1 MKIKYGIPGNSI
13 DVTNICLTSPKL
25 FHNNIITIP
34 SGDEIRAHHFTD
46 PVPRVVKQ
54 IIIQMTNSNDNNSD
68 KNDDNEIYFDQ
79 HHSIKIN
86 IKNNTVDVKVIDE
99 NEENKKIEMKLS
111 LVHSKLKINHG
122 SFDDEFP
129 EQRMAIKYLNGN
141 KKVLEIGGNIGR
153 NSLVIAQILRDGGDI
168 NNDLNLVTMECA
180 NDTSILLM
188 ENRNLNGFHFHI
200 ENSAL
205 STKKLIQNE
214 SNVYNTINQTLP
226 SDTLLPGHTWVNT
239 ISWNE
244 LKAKYNI
251 DFDTLI
257 LDCEGAFYHML
268 LDMPEMLENIKLI
281 IMENDYWD
289 LNHKNVV
296 DAILIKNNF
305 YVDYVESGGWGP
317 CYHNFFEVWKKD

>member
-1 MKIKYGIPGNSI
+1 MKIKYGIPENNI

-34 SGDEIRAHHFTD
+34 SGDVNRAHHFTD
-46 PVPRVVKQ
+46 PVPYVVKQ
-54 IIIQMTNSNDNNSD
+54 IIIQSTNDNDSE
-68 KNDDNEIYFDQ
+68 KYFDQ
-79 HHSIKIN
+79 HYCIKIN
-86 IKNNTVDVKVIDE
+86 IKNNTVDLKVIDE

-111 LVHSKLKINHG
+111 LIHSKLKIKHG

-129 EQRMAIKYLNGN
+129 EQRMVTKYLTGN
-141 KKVLEIGGNIGR
+141 EKVLEIGGNIGR
-153 NSLVIAQILRDGGDI
+153 NSLVIAQILQDGGGI
-168 NNDLNLVTMECA
+168 NNDFNLVTMECA
-180 NDTSILLM
+180 NDISNLLM
-188 ENRNLNGFHFHI
+188 ENRNLNELHFHI

-205 STKKLIQNE
+205 SMRKLIQ
-214 SNVYNTINQTLP
+214 QCWDTLP
-226 SDTLLPGHTWVNT
+226 SDTLLPGYTWVNT
-239 ISWNE
+239 VTWNE

-251 DFDTLI
+251 DFDTLV
-257 LDCEGAFYHML
+257 LDCEGSFYYML

-296 DAILIKNNF
+296 DSILIKNNF

-317 CYHNFFEVWKKD
+317 CYHNFFEVWKKGDQDSL

>member
-34 SGDEIRAHHFTD
+34 SGDENRAHHFTD

>member
-1 MKIKYGIPGNSI
+1 
-13 DVTNICLTSPKL
+13 
-25 FHNNIITIP
+25 
-34 SGDEIRAHHFTD
+34 
-46 PVPRVVKQ
+46 
-54 IIIQMTNSNDNNSD
+54 MTNSNYNSSD

-317 CYHNFFEVWKKD
+317 CYHNFFEVWKRGDQGSP

>member
-1 MKIKYGIPGNSI
+1 MKIKYGILEKTI

-34 SGDEIRAHHFTD
+34 SGDENRAHYFTD
-46 PVPRVVKQ
+46 PVYRIVKQ
-54 IIIQMTNSNDNNSD
+54 IFIESNGS
-68 KNDDNEIYFDQ
+68 EICFDQ
-79 HHSIKIN
+79 YHCIKIN
-86 IKNNTVDVKVIDE
+86 IQNNTVDVKVIDV

-111 LVHSKLKINHG
+111 LTHSKLKIKHG

-129 EQRMAIKYLNGN
+129 EQRMATKYLTGN
-141 KKVLEIGGNIGR
+141 EKILEIGGNIGR
-153 NSLVIAQILRDGGDI
+153 NSLVIAQILRDGGGAS
-168 NNDLNLVTMECA
+168 NDFNLVTMECA

-200 ENSAL
+200 EKSAL
-205 STKKLIQNE
+205 SSNKLIQNE
-214 SNVYNTINQTLP
+214 LNGNNVINKTLP

-239 ISWNE
+239 VTWKE
-244 LKAKYNI
+244 LKVKYNI
-251 DFDTLI
+251 EFNTLV
-257 LDCEGAFYHML
+257 LDCEGAFYYML

>member
-1 MKIKYGIPGNSI
+1 MKIKYGIPGNNI
-13 DVTNICLTSPKL
+13 DVTNICLTSPRL

-34 SGDEIRAHHFTD
+34 SGDENRARHFTD
-46 PVPRVVKQ
+46 PVPYVVKQ
-54 IIIQMTNSNDNNSD
+54 IIIQTTDNNDNN
-68 KNDDNEIYFDQ
+68 NDNEIYFDQ

-111 LVHSKLKINHG
+111 LIHSKLKIKHG
-122 SFDDEFP
+122 SFNDEFP
-129 EQRMAIKYLNGN
+129 EQRMATKYLTGN
-141 KKVLEIGGNIGR
+141 EKVLEIGGNIGR
-153 NSLVIAQILRDGGDI
+153 NSLVIAQILRDGGGEL
-168 NNDLNLVTMECA
+168 NDFNLVTMECSTYIS
-180 NDTSILLM
+180 NQLT

-205 STKKLIQNE
+205 SIKKLIQKNWD
-214 SNVYNTINQTLP
+214 TLP

-239 ISWNE
+239 VTWNE
-244 LKAKYNI
+244 LKAKYRI
-251 DFDTLI
+251 DFDTLV
-257 LDCEGAFYHML
+257 LDCEGAFYYML

>member
-1 MKIKYGIPGNSI
+1 MKIKYGIPGNNI

-34 SGDEIRAHHFTD
+34 SGDENRAHHFTD

-54 IIIQMTNSNDNNSD
+54 IIIQMTNSNYNSSD

-226 SDTLLPGHTWVNT
+226 SDTLLPGHTLVNT

>member
-34 SGDEIRAHHFTD
+34 SGDENRAHYFTD

-54 IIIQMTNSNDNNSD
+54 IIIQMTNNSDSDNND
-68 KNDDNEIYFDQ
+68 ENEIYFDQ

-99 NEENKKIEMKLS
+99 NEENKKIDIKLS
-111 LVHSKLKINHG
+111 LIHSKLKIKHG
-122 SFDDEFP
+122 SFYDEFP
-129 EQRMAIKYLNGN
+129 EQKMETKYLTGN
-141 KKVLEIGGNIGR
+141 EKVLEIGGNIGR
-153 NSLVIAQILRDGGDI
+153 NSLVIAQILRDGGGAS
-168 NNDLNLVTMECA
+168 NDFNLVTMECA

-200 ENSAL
+200 EKSAL
-205 STKKLIQNE
+205 SSNKLIQNE
-214 SNVYNTINQTLP
+214 LNGNNVINKTLP

-239 ISWNE
+239 VTWKE
-244 LKAKYNI
+244 LKVKYNI
-251 DFDTLI
+251 EFNTLV
-257 LDCEGAFYHML
+257 LDCEGAFYYML

-305 YVDYVESGGWGP
+305 YVDYTESGGWGP
-317 CYHNFFEVWKKD
+317 CYNNFFEVWKKD

>member
-25 FHNNIITIP
+25 FHNNVITIP
-34 SGDEIRAHHFTD
+34 SGDENRAYHFTD
-46 PVPRVVKQ
+46 PVPYVVKQ
-54 IIIQMTNSNDNNSD
+54 IIIQATDNN
-68 KNDDNEIYFDQ
+68 DDDIGNEIHFDQ
-79 HHSIKIN
+79 HHCIKIN
-86 IKNNTVDVKVIDE
+86 IKNNKVDVKVIDV

-111 LVHSKLKINHG
+111 LIHSKLKIKHG
-122 SFDDEFP
+122 SFNDEFP
-129 EQRMAIKYLNGN
+129 EQRMATKYLSGN
-141 KKVLEIGGNIGR
+141 EKILEIGGNIGR
-153 NSLVIAQILRDGGDI
+153 NSLVIAQILRDGGGE
-168 NNDLNLVTMECA
+168 NNDFNLVTMECA
-180 NDTSILLM
+180 NDTSKLLM

-214 SNVYNTINQTLP
+214 LNVCNVINQTLP
-226 SDTLLPGHTWVNT
+226 SETLLPGHTWVNT
-239 ISWNE
+239 VTWNE

-251 DFDTLI
+251 EFDTLA
-257 LDCEGAFYHML
+257 LDCEGAFYYIL

-289 LNHKNVV
+289 LNHKIIV
-296 DAILIKNNF
+296 DDILMKNNF

-317 CYHNFFEVWKKD
+317 CYNNFFEVWKKD

>member
-1 MKIKYGIPGNSI
+1 
-13 DVTNICLTSPKL
+13 
-25 FHNNIITIP
+25 
-34 SGDEIRAHHFTD
+34 
-46 PVPRVVKQ
+46 
-54 IIIQMTNSNDNNSD
+54 
-68 KNDDNEIYFDQ
+68 
-79 HHSIKIN
+79 
-86 IKNNTVDVKVIDE
+86 
-99 NEENKKIEMKLS
+99 MKLS
-111 LVHSKLKINHG
+111 LVHSKLTINHG
-122 SFDDEFP
+122 SFDVEVP
-129 EQRMAIKYLNGN
+129 EQRMAITYLNGN